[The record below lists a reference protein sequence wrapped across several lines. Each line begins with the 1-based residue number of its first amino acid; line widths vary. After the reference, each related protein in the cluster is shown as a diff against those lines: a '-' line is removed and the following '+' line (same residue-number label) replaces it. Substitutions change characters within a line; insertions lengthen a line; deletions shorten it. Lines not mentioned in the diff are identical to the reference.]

1 MNNLKYPM
9 LFFND
14 LANIFFKDYNS
25 LMSIRFFEEMLRV
38 RIDTST
44 GFHWERTYK
53 IDDNLEKELMCIFDE
68 FEKEIV
74 KYSLHIRKGGSN
86 E

>member
-1 MNNLKYPM
+1 MNKLKYPM
-9 LFFND
+9 LFLND
-14 LANIFFKDYNS
+14 LANVFFKDYNS
-25 LMSIRFFEEMLRV
+25 LMSIGFLENMLKV

-44 GFHWERTYK
+44 GFHWERLYK
-53 IDDNLEKELMCIFDE
+53 IDDDLEKELMYIFDE

>member
-1 MNNLKYPM
+1 MNKMKYPM
-9 LFFND
+9 LFLND

-25 LMSIRFFEEMLRV
+25 LMSIGFLEDMLKV

-44 GFHWERTYK
+44 GFHWERLYK
-53 IDDNLEKELMCIFDE
+53 IDDDLEKELMYIFDE